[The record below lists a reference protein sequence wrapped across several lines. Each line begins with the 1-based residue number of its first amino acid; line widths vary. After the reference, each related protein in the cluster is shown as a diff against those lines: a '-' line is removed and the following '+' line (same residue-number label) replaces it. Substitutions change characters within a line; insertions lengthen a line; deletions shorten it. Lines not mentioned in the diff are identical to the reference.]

1 MIDADVGISFAA
13 LKIPSAV
20 PFPGVE
26 VLAIAGRIAM
36 QNGPP
41 YNCESEGEGKKVDEM
56 TRTTRARGG
65 RESRQQWR
73 RGLAASAASLAL
85 LGGEEG
91 LAPPGAHADATDDQF
106 VSTVRGQ
113 GGLGL
118 NIPASALAHD
128 GHMVCSYLV
137 DQGWDPSALAAQLS
151 SSGQMPDPSNA
162 WTFVEDSISFYCPSQ
177 LPYVG
182 KPKPSH

>member
-1 MIDADVGISFAA
+1 
-13 LKIPSAV
+13 
-20 PFPGVE
+20 
-26 VLAIAGRIAM
+26 
-36 QNGPP
+36 
-41 YNCESEGEGKKVDEM
+41 M
-56 TRTTRARGG
+56 TRTTRTCGG
-65 RESRQQWR
+65 RKSRHLCK

-85 LGGEEG
+85 LGGAAG
-91 LAPPGAHADATDDQF
+91 MAPLAHADATDDQF
-106 VSTVRGQ
+106 VSKVRGQ

-118 NIPASALAHD
+118 NIPASDVAHN
-128 GHMVCSYLV
+128 GHVVCSYLV

-177 LPYVG
+177 LPYIG